1 MTAPGAGGGNR
12 FPLYQSRRH
21 LLNISSPKELKEEA
35 LAI

>member
-12 FPLYQSRRH
+12 FPLYQSKHH

-35 LAI
+35 